1 MPTRLNIYGQTIS
14 TTKKRPCIVA
24 TTANIV
30 LSGASTPTSIDG
42 VNIGVDDRILV
53 MQQNSSQ
60 DNGIYRLETSQLL
73 SRDYDFN
80 ISDDLYAGIEV
91 LVLSGL
97 TYSGKTFYLT
107 TPGDLT
113 IGSSSLTFDI
123 LAGQNGTSGT
133 SGGTGSSGASGSS
146 GTSGG
151 TGSSGASGSSGTS
164 GGAGSSGTSGSSG
177 SSGVAQMAVIRETKS
192 ANVDSGVTY
201 SSIST
206 AQSKPRQFNSKTEAG
221 LSITLG
227 GTPNWTFTISTAGTY
242 LFEAT
247 AMLSVPSS
255 DGQTLFAKLLL
266 NNQTL
271 SLGSVIVGDSYRYGS
286 INSNAFL
293 NSNLIHNMD
302 GIYTISGTTVF
313 SLDHV
318 IICQYFQPIGGKPS
332 NISTHEEVYATL
344 KITKIN

>member
-1 MPTRLNIYGQTIS
+1 MPTRLNIYGQGIS
-14 TTKKRPCIVA
+14 TTKKKPCIVA
-24 TTANIV
+24 TTQNIA
-30 LSGASTPTSIDG
+30 LSGATTPTTIDG
-42 VNIGVDDRILV
+42 ISISVGNRILV
-53 MQQNSSQ
+53 WQQNSPQ
-60 DNGIYRLETSQLL
+60 ENGIYRLATSQLL

-80 ISDDLYAGIEV
+80 INEDLYSGVEV
-91 LVLSGL
+91 LILSGA

-107 TPGDLT
+107 TSGDIT
-113 IGSSSLTFDI
+113 IGSSSLSFSV

-133 SGGTGSSGASGSS
+133 SGGAGSSGASG
-146 GTSGG
+146 T
-151 TGSSGASGSSGTS
+151 SGTS
-164 GGAGSSGTSGSSG
+164 GGAG

-201 SSIST
+201 TNSGSAT

-221 LSITLG
+221 LSITLN
-227 GTPNWTFTISTAGTY
+227 GTPNWTFTISTVGTY

-255 DGQTLFAKLLL
+255 DGQTMFAKLLL

-271 SLGSVIVGDSYRYGS
+271 SLGSVIVGDSFRYGPIS
-286 INSNAFL
+286 SNQLL
-293 NSNLIHNMD
+293 NSNFPHTMN
-302 GIYTISGTTVF
+302 GIYTITGTTVF

-318 IICQYFQPIGGKPS
+318 TISQYFSPTGGKPS
-332 NISTHEEVYATL
+332 NISTYEEVYATL

>member
-1 MPTRLNIYGQTIS
+1 MPTRLNIYGQGIS
-14 TTKKRPCIVA
+14 TTKKKPCIVA
-24 TTANIV
+24 TTQNIA
-30 LSGASTPTSIDG
+30 LSGATTPTTIDG
-42 VNIGVDDRILV
+42 ISISVGNRILV
-53 MQQNSSQ
+53 WQQNSPQ
-60 DNGIYRLETSQLL
+60 ENGIYRLATSQLL

-80 ISDDLYAGIEV
+80 INEDLYSGVEV
-91 LVLSGL
+91 LILSGA

-107 TPGDLT
+107 TSGDIT
-113 IGSSSLTFDI
+113 IGSSSLLFSV

-133 SGGTGSSGASGSS
+133 SGGAGSSGASG
-146 GTSGG
+146 T
-151 TGSSGASGSSGTS
+151 SGTS
-164 GGAGSSGTSGSSG
+164 GGAG

-201 SSIST
+201 TNSGSAT

-221 LSITLG
+221 LSITLN
-227 GTPNWTFTISTAGTY
+227 GTPNWTFTISTVGTY

-255 DGQTLFAKLLL
+255 DGQTMFAKLLL

-271 SLGSVIVGDSYRYGS
+271 SLGSVIVGDSFRYGPIS
-286 INSNAFL
+286 SNQLL
-293 NSNLIHNMD
+293 NSNFPHTMN
-302 GIYTISGTTVF
+302 GIYTITGTTVF

-318 IICQYFQPIGGKPS
+318 TISQYFSPTGGKPS
-332 NISTHEEVYATL
+332 NISTYEEVYATL